1 MGKQQK
7 RPPTV
12 RLVYSTEH
20 GRICPQCLRT
30 INNCVCKADRPAYV
44 SDGAVRIRREIKGRG
59 GKCVTLIEGLPLN
72 SDQLKEL
79 ATRLKRRCG
88 VGGSVKKHVIEIQGD
103 QRKVLFNYLEEEGYS
118 VKLSGG

>member
-1 MGKQQK
+1 MVKKQK
-7 RPPTV
+7 RPRPS

-20 GRICPQCLRT
+20 GRTCPQCLRP
-30 INNCVCKADRPAYV
+30 INSCVCEADRPAYIT
-44 SDGAVRIRREIKGRG
+44 DGVIRIRREIKGRA
-59 GKCVTLIEGLPLN
+59 GKCVTLIEGVPLN

-88 VGGSVKKHVIEIQGD
+88 VGGSVKKHIIEIQGD
-103 QRKVLFNYLEEEGYS
+103 QRKVLFNYLKEEGYS

>member
-7 RPPTV
+7 RPPAG

-30 INNCVCKADRPAYV
+30 VNSCVCKAERPAYV
-44 SDGAVRIRREIKGRG
+44 SDGVVHIRREIKGRA
-59 GKCVTLIEGLPLN
+59 GKCVTLIEGLQLN

-79 ATRLKRRCG
+79 AARLKRRCG

>member
-1 MGKQQK
+1 MAKQQK
-7 RPPTV
+7 RPHPS

-20 GRICPQCLRT
+20 GRICPQCLRA
-30 INNCVCKADRPAYV
+30 INGCVCEADRPTCV
-44 SDGAVRIRREIKGRG
+44 SDGVVRIRREIKGRA
-59 GKCVTLIEGLPLN
+59 GKCVTLIDGLPLN

-88 VGGSVKKHVIEIQGD
+88 VGGSAKKHIIEIQGD
-103 QRKVLFNYLEEEGYS
+103 QRKVLFNYLKEEGYS